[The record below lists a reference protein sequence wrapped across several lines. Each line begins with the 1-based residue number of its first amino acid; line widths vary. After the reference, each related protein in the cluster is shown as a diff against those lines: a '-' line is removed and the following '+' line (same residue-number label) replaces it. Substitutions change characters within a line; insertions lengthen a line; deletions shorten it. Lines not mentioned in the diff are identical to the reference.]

1 MDRKFVEQMRQSLVK
16 QKKEIL
22 ESLAVENEE
31 FKELADTMEAKD
43 LVDLAADDIGR
54 KTIEALGAQE
64 MKRLRLIDSALM
76 RIEAERYGQC
86 MKCGKRIP
94 RERLEAIP
102 YALLCI
108 DCKTA
113 EERRER

>member
-1 MDRKFVEQMRQSLVK
+1 MDQEFVEQMRQSLLK
-16 QKKEIL
+16 IKSELL
-22 ESLAVENEE
+22 EKLAAENEE

-54 KTIEALGAQE
+54 KTIEAIGAQE
-64 MKRLRLIDSALM
+64 MKRLRLIDSALL
-76 RIEAERYGQC
+76 RIESERYGQC

-108 DCKTA
+108 ECKTA